1 MKRLVGLIMCYG
13 LVSAGEGQITI
24 SYCQERAQS
33 NYPLIK
39 EYDLIK
45 KSTDYTLSN
54 ANKAYLPQVSLNLIG
69 GIIAGGFPTSS
80 QGNGQKAEKNN
91 TQLIGIAQVNQT
103 IWDGGATRVQKD
115 IARANAEVE
124 TANID
129 VSIYSVRENINQ
141 VYFGILVIDEQLKQ
155 LQISNENLIRSLEN
169 IKLSKDNGLAY
180 TSDVDEVRSEILN
193 LEQKR
198 LDFVFTRR
206 GYVKMLSFL
215 IGQALNDTTQLEKPV
230 LIGTVDTVINNRPEL
245 KLYKS
250 QLKLIE
256 AQSATDKVNLMP
268 KIGVIGAG
276 VMLLPGVSLG
286 NSKLTG
292 IGVLGLGVSWSMGNL
307 YTNSNNKNLTRLN
320 MDKIS
325 DQRDAFLFT
334 NHFQLMQ
341 AASEIDRQ
349 RAILSKD
356 EEIVALKGEI
366 TKSYQI
372 RFDNGMCSMNDL
384 VTSINKES
392 EARSNRALHLVQLL
406 MSTYNYMV
414 MSGN

>member
-1 MKRLVGLIMCYG
+1 MKRLVGLIMCCG
-13 LVSAGEGQITI
+13 LVTAGEGQITI
-24 SYCQERAQS
+24 SYCQERAQA

-115 IARANAEVE
+115 IARANSEVE

-198 LDFVFTRR
+198 LDFVFTRK

-230 LIGTVDTVINNRPEL
+230 LIGTVDSVINNRPEL

-286 NSKLTG
+286 NSKLKG

-307 YTNSNNKNLTRLN
+307 YTNSNNKNLTRLS

-341 AASEIDRQ
+341 AASEIDRE

-406 MSTYNYMV
+406 MSTYNYML

>member
-1 MKRLVGLIMCYG
+1 MCCG
-13 LVSAGEGQITI
+13 LVTAGEGQITI
-24 SYCQERAQS
+24 SYCQERAQA

-115 IARANAEVE
+115 IARANSEVE

-169 IKLSKDNGLAY
+169 IKLSKENGLAY

-198 LDFVFTRR
+198 LDFVFTRK

-230 LIGTVDTVINNRPEL
+230 LIGTVDSVINNRPEL

-286 NSKLTG
+286 NSKLKG

-307 YTNSNNKNLTRLN
+307 YTNSNNKNLTRLS

-341 AASEIDRQ
+341 AASEIDRE

-406 MSTYNYMV
+406 MSTYNYML

>member
-1 MKRLVGLIMCYG
+1 MKRLVGLIMCCG
-13 LVSAGEGQITI
+13 LVTAGEGQITI
-24 SYCQERAQS
+24 SYCQERAQA

-115 IARANAEVE
+115 IARANSEVE

-169 IKLSKDNGLAY
+169 IKLSKENGLAY

-198 LDFVFTRR
+198 LDFVFTRK

-230 LIGTVDTVINNRPEL
+230 LIGTVDSVINNRPEL

-286 NSKLTG
+286 NSKLKG

-307 YTNSNNKNLTRLN
+307 YTNSNNKNLTRLS

-341 AASEIDRQ
+341 AASEIDRE

-406 MSTYNYMV
+406 MSTYNYML

>member
-1 MKRLVGLIMCYG
+1 MKRLVGLIMCCG
-13 LVSAGEGQITI
+13 LVTAGEGQITI
-24 SYCQERAQS
+24 SYCQERAQA

-169 IKLSKDNGLAY
+169 IKLSKENGLAY

-198 LDFVFTRR
+198 LDFVFTRK

-230 LIGTVDTVINNRPEL
+230 LIGTVDSVINNRPEL

-286 NSKLTG
+286 NSKLKG

-307 YTNSNNKNLTRLN
+307 YTNSNNKNLTRLS

-341 AASEIDRQ
+341 AASEIDRE

-406 MSTYNYMV
+406 MSTYNYML

>member
-24 SYCQERAQS
+24 SYCQERAQA

-115 IARANAEVE
+115 IARANSEVE

-169 IKLSKDNGLAY
+169 IKLSKENGLAY

-198 LDFVFTRR
+198 LDFVFTRK

-230 LIGTVDTVINNRPEL
+230 LIGTVDSVINNRPEL

-286 NSKLTG
+286 NSKLKG

-307 YTNSNNKNLTRLN
+307 YTNSNNKNLTRLS

-341 AASEIDRQ
+341 AASEIDRE

-406 MSTYNYMV
+406 MSTYNYML